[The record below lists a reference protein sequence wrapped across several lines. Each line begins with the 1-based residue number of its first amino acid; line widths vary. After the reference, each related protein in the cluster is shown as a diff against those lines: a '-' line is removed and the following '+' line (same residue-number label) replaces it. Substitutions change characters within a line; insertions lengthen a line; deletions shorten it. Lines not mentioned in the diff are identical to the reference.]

1 MTQGP
6 ELVEGRLPPLDKLI
20 ACHECDLLMHHPH
33 VGEEQKACCPRCGY
47 EMLVHRSHMRKRAL
61 ALVITALILFVP
73 ANFLPIM
80 SLGLL
85 GQSAVDTVWSAVVG
99 LYHSGMQG
107 VAAVVFMCSMLVP
120 LLKLLCQLFVL
131 LAMPRPAWRMLAC
144 RCYRFYHHM
153 REWGM
158 LEVYLFGILV
168 SIVKLVDLAE
178 LHLGVGLA
186 CFVALMLAQVWLEVT
201 MSQHQV
207 WDALSEED
215 QHART

>member
-1 MTQGP
+1 MTQGY

-20 ACHECDLLMHHPH
+20 ACHECDLLMLHPH
-33 VGEEQKACCPRCGY
+33 LDEEQKASCPRCGY
-47 EMLVHRSHMRKRAL
+47 EMVVRRTQMRKRAL
-61 ALVITALILFVP
+61 ALVITALLLFVP

-85 GQSAVDTVWSAVVG
+85 GQSAVDTVWSGVLG

-131 LAMPRPAWRMLAC
+131 LAMPRPAWRRAAC
-144 RCYRFYHHM
+144 RCYRAYHHL

-168 SIVKLVDLAE
+168 SIVKLIDLAE
-178 LHLGVGLA
+178 LHLGIGLA

-207 WDALSEED
+207 WEALSEENE
-215 QHART
+215 HART

>member
-1 MTQGP
+1 MTQGH
-6 ELVEGRLPPLDKLI
+6 ELVEGHLPPLDKLI

-33 VGEEQKACCPRCGY
+33 VGEEQKASCPRCGY

-215 QHART
+215 EHART